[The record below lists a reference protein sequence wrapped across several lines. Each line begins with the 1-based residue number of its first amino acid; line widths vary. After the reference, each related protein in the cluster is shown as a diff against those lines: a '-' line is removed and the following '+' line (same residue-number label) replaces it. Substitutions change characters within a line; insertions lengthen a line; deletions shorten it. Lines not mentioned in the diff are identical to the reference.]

1 MEINEKIELWID
13 SYVKLY
19 EMILQKVNQKW
30 PENSL
35 RITDKIF
42 QEMAKD
48 IREGWI
54 SFPSLE
60 EQKEENKGNKEDEPA
75 TKKQR
80 NALHKFG
87 IENIPESLTKKEAH
101 EILEELIDLS
111 RHGNMELLKEKI
123 EEINKEWK

>member
-1 MEINEKIELWID
+1 METNEKIELWIK
-13 SYVKLY
+13 SYCKLY
-19 EMILQKVNQKW
+19 EMILQEVSEKW
-30 PENSL
+30 PENNL

-54 SFPSLE
+54 SSPGVE
-60 EQKEENKGNKEDEPA
+60 GENKEERYDKPA

-87 IENIPESLTKKEAH
+87 IENVPENLSRREAF

-111 RHGNMELLKEKI
+111 KHGNVELLKERI
-123 EEINKEWK
+123 EELNEEWK

>member
-1 MEINEKIELWID
+1 METNEKIELWIK
-13 SYVKLY
+13 SYCRLY
-19 EMILQKVNQKW
+19 EMILQEVSEKW
-30 PENSL
+30 PENIL

-54 SFPSLE
+54 SSPGIE
-60 EQKEENKGNKEDEPA
+60 GENKERYDKPA

-87 IENIPESLTKKEAH
+87 IENVPENLSRREAF

-111 RHGNMELLKEKI
+111 KHGNVELLKERI
-123 EEINKEWK
+123 EEINEEWK

>member
-1 MEINEKIELWID
+1 MELNEKIEIWID
-13 SYVKLY
+13 CYIKLY
-19 EMILQKVNQKW
+19 EMILKKVNQKW

-42 QEMAKD
+42 QEMGKD
-48 IREGWI
+48 IREGWL

-60 EQKEENKGNKEDEPA
+60 RNKEEKGDKKDEPA

-80 NALHKFG
+80 NALYKFG

-123 EEINKEWK
+123 EEINKEWE

>member
-1 MEINEKIELWID
+1 MEINEKIETWID
-13 SYVKLY
+13 CYIKLY

-30 PENSL
+30 PENIL
-35 RITDKIF
+35 RITDKIL

-60 EQKEENKGNKEDEPA
+60 RDKEEKGDKNDEPA

-101 EILEELIDLS
+101 EILEELVDLS
-111 RHGNMELLKEKI
+111 RHGNVELLKEKI
-123 EEINKEWK
+123 EEINEEWK

>member
-1 MEINEKIELWID
+1 MKIDEKIEIWMD
-13 SYVKLY
+13 SYIKVY
-19 EMILQKVNQKW
+19 GMILQKVSQKW
-30 PENSL
+30 PENGL
-35 RITDKIF
+35 RIADKIF

-48 IREGWI
+48 IREGWL

-60 EQKEENKGNKEDEPA
+60 EQKEEKENKENEPA

-111 RHGNMELLKEKI
+111 KHENVELLKEKI

>member
-1 MEINEKIELWID
+1 
-13 SYVKLY
+13 
-19 EMILQKVNQKW
+19 MILKKVNQRW
-30 PENSL
+30 PEYSL

-60 EQKEENKGNKEDEPA
+60 RNKEEKGDKNDEPA

-87 IENIPESLTKKEAH
+87 IENIPDSLTKKEAH
-101 EILEELIDLS
+101 EILE
-111 RHGNMELLKEKI
+111 
-123 EEINKEWK
+123 

>member
-1 MEINEKIELWID
+1 MEINEKIETWID
-13 SYVKLY
+13 CYIKLY

-30 PENSL
+30 TENIL
-35 RITDKIF
+35 RITDKIL

-60 EQKEENKGNKEDEPA
+60 RDKEEKGDKNDEPA

-111 RHGNMELLKEKI
+111 RHGNVELLKEKI
-123 EEINKEWK
+123 EEINEEWK